1 MRLQFIP
8 RDLEALID
16 EAVTVFPDG
25 PLERLAHDSLDEAG
39 QTPLA
44 IKYIPA
50 RYART
55 AGAGLRISGTAGFT
69 WGDATYVAP
78 LVFPVSTA
86 IYGRVGVVAGFRPAG
101 WRVFDATVPANQAL
115 YMAWAQA
122 QPRSRQLLL
131 TMHAQLANQFL
142 RNQFRTAF
150 AIDCVLFHPDQRN
163 RWYTDPTDVWMAV
176 SDWAAGALVRTGA
189 SAQFVNAQMTVLVEE
204 EFEPIGHDLRRRTL
218 IGPRSPRAPNATAT
232 AAIRRAYAAGDV
244 VHLHA

>member
-8 RDLEALID
+8 RDLEERID

-25 PLERLAHDSLDEAG
+25 RLEGLVDDSLDEAG
-39 QTPLA
+39 QMPLA

-55 AGAGLRISGTAGFT
+55 ATTGLRISGTAGFT

-78 LVFPVSTA
+78 LAFPISTA

-101 WRVFDATVPANQAL
+101 WRVFDATVPTNQAL

-122 QPRSRQLLL
+122 QPRSQQLLL
-131 TMHAQLANQFL
+131 TMHAQLANRFL
-142 RNQFRTAF
+142 RNLFRTAF

-176 SDWAAGALVRTGA
+176 SDWGAGTLLRTGA
-189 SAQFVNAQMTVLVEE
+189 SGRFVNARMTVLVEE
-204 EFEPIGHDLRRRTL
+204 EFEPVGHDLRRRTL
-218 IGPRSPRAPNATAT
+218 IGPRSPRTPNASAT
-232 AAIRRAYAAGDV
+232 GLIRRAYAAGGV